1 MNREE
6 KLRQLAELLEELYP
20 TAHIDLQK
28 SCGAFDDEP
37 IMDFVSIYVNA
48 YDPESGDKIGDAIIS
63 FPYDKDFEPYSHV
76 YLD

>member
-28 SCGAFDDEP
+28 SCGASDDEL
-37 IMDFVSIYVNA
+37 IMDFVSVFVDVH
-48 YDPESGDKIGDAIIS
+48 DPDSDDKIGNATIY
-63 FPYDKDFEPYSHV
+63 FPYDKNFKPYGHIFLS
-76 YLD
+76 